1 MGDDETT
8 FARENLGLVV
18 DGGKN
23 VFSPVQLDEIWSRPG
38 VALTE
43 YANFV
48 FVACDP
54 CAGSSEPEGNKSD
67 FAIVSYICDPK
78 VIVGLDRFPSS
89 NHQTF
94 LPRLYAHIEKLQKQE
109 YMKHATFVVD
119 YESNSSSE
127 VSLVYEFLYKR
138 FPGLI
143 IGFHL
148 RPNSQILGSR
158 IQTQDKKEM
167 VTIAQQYVNE
177 KSIHI
182 LDNYV
187 TTDPKSPN
195 RTTPNSAESRELK
208 EQCLRFDRLVT
219 VGKNGFVSDAV
230 KFSGKAGGSKK
241 DDLVMTWLRVMYV
254 ARCFFGNHYY
264 AKYWYKR
271 NPYQFQETEEE
282 EALNRAAAALIAPP
296 STMISV
302 S

>member
-23 VFSPVQLDEIWSRPG
+23 VFSPIQLDKIWGRPG
-38 VALTE
+38 ISLTE
-43 YANFV
+43 YADFV
-48 FVACDP
+48 FISCDP
-54 CAGSSEPEGNKSD
+54 CAGSGEPENNISD
-67 FAIVSYICDPK
+67 FAIVSYVCNPK
-78 VIVGLDRFPSS
+78 VIVGLDRFPSNS
-89 NHQTF
+89 HMTF
-94 LPRLYAHIEKLQKQE
+94 MPRLYAHIEKLQKQE
-109 YMKHATFVVD
+109 YMKHAVFVID

-127 VSLVYEFLYKR
+127 VSFVYEHCQQR

-148 RPNSQILGSR
+148 KPNSQVLGSR
-158 IQTQDKKEM
+158 IQTQDKREM
-167 VTIAQQYVNE
+167 VHIAQQYVNE
-177 KSIHI
+177 KSIFI

-195 RTTPNSAESRELK
+195 RTGPNSAEAQELY
-208 EQCLRFDRLVT
+208 QQALRFDRLVT

-254 ARCFFGNHYY
+254 ARCFFGNQYY
-264 AKYWYKR
+264 AKYWYRR
-271 NPYQFQETEEE
+271 NPYEYQEDEQEIQT
-282 EALNRAAAALIAPP
+282 AAATLAAAASP
-296 STMISV
+296 TMIAV